1 MGLHGRLFDWVDGA
15 LCHDLTDCKAQGDL
29 IRYLGDRSTMLG
41 HWKYG
46 LDGSGNDSY
55 FTRRTSDQ
63 LCDYGAHHRPYRI
76 WSFSH
81 YPSCCA
87 P

>member
-15 LCHDLTDCKAQGDL
+15 LCLTALIAKTPRNL

-46 LDGSGNDSY
+46 LDGSSNDSD
-55 FTRRTSDQ
+55 FAR
-63 LCDYGAHHRPYRI
+63 
-76 WSFSH
+76 
-81 YPSCCA
+81 
-87 P
+87 